1 MGRLR
6 YCDGGIYLWV
16 LFNQKRRRFMKA
28 KIAGLII
35 FATLFTQFRA
45 VGYSDAD
52 PAAIRSDDSMQGFI
66 TVSLPRKDRLTLVSV
81 LRVTS
86 NGETLGGIV
95 EYDDPMTKR
104 PADYLELFNK
114 FGALLAVSWIDNFGI
129 ERLAVDRGLLQNADT
144 LEGVYVLI
152 QTGDPT

>member
-1 MGRLR
+1 
-6 YCDGGIYLWV
+6 
-16 LFNQKRRRFMKA
+16 MKA

-35 FATLFTQFRA
+35 FATLLAQFRA
-45 VGYSDAD
+45 VGYSYAD
-52 PAAIRSDDSMQGFI
+52 PAAIRSDDSVQGFV

-86 NGETLGGIV
+86 NGETLGGIL
-95 EYDDPMTKR
+95 EYDDPTTKR

-129 ERLAVDRGLLQNADT
+129 ERLAVDRSLLQNADT
-144 LEGVYVLI
+144 LEGVYVLV
-152 QTGDPT
+152 QTGDPI